1 MGRVMDW
8 YSINHYTRCPFE
20 KDGFIAMETIK
31 KRYDI
36 LGILMDVLII
46 IWGILGS
53 FQEIYHYTIG
63 MLTYYTT
70 LSNLFVSLGCA
81 FHLIYQL
88 QQFREGKTT
97 WWMQYIKYFGVCCM
111 TITFFMVFLVLAPIS
126 GEGGYYQYLW
136 EGPLKYQHTI
146 CPLLSMIS
154 FVFLD
159 SREIK
164 VSKSMMYASMIPTV
178 AYALF
183 SVTCN
188 VLKILH
194 GPYPFLYVYEQ
205 PLYQSL
211 LWGILILGAAY
222 GIGWGLYRL
231 NGKVY
236 GKYNRKES

>member
-1 MGRVMDW
+1 MDW
-8 YSINHYTRCPFE
+8 YSINHYTRCPSE

-46 IWGILGS
+46 IWGIWGS

-70 LSNLFVSLGCA
+70 LSNLFVSLGCV

-88 QQFREGKTT
+88 QSHTEGKRKC
-97 WWMQYIKYFGVCCM
+97 WMQYIKYFGVCCM
-111 TITFFMVFLVLAPIS
+111 AITFLVVLVVLAPVS
-126 GEGGYYQYLW
+126 GEGGYYKCLW

-146 CPLLSMIS
+146 CPLLAVFS
-154 FVFLD
+154 FVLLD
-159 SREIK
+159 SRNLKI
-164 VSKSMMYASMIPTV
+164 SKSMMHASMIPTV
-178 AYALF
+178 AYAVF
-183 SVTCN
+183 SVSCN

-205 PLYQSL
+205 PVYQSV
-211 LWGILILGAAY
+211 LWCILIMVAAY
-222 GIGWGLYRL
+222 GTGWGIYWL

-236 GKYNRKES
+236 RKYNKKES